1 MSRAKKEKYLLYFV
15 LLIVLIAAASF
26 QHFVSNGK
34 VDRCLD
40 AETQYMRVIPLFQ
53 TRLILKIIFM
63 SRVQT
68 SIDFRIGNKMLK
80 TRRRNQDNHQ
90 NEIKEIFLFLRA
102 AHASLHFG

>member
-40 AETQYMRVIPLFQ
+40 AGHEYDFQ
-53 TRLILKIIFM
+53 
-63 SRVQT
+63 
-68 SIDFRIGNKMLK
+68 NKTCL
-80 TRRRNQDNHQ
+80 
-90 NEIKEIFLFLRA
+90 E
-102 AHASLHFG
+102 